1 MNNVGEERWSRAWRF
16 RSLLDSGAT
25 VAFSSDW
32 QVGEMDPL
40 VGVFS
45 AATRA
50 GLAGSDGWTPNERV
64 GIDRSLQ
71 AYTVHGARAWHAEH
85 DRGRIAPGML
95 ADLVVWSGDLYAHE
109 HDPAGLLDERAEVTL
124 VGGRVVYSAGA
135 VADPVGHAVGDDP
148 AAGVRTVCAH
158 AH

>member
-1 MNNVGEERWSRAWRF
+1 
-16 RSLLDSGAT
+16 
-25 VAFSSDW
+25 
-32 QVGEMDPL
+32 
-40 VGVFS
+40 
-45 AATRA
+45 
-50 GLAGSDGWTPNERV
+50 
-64 GIDRSLQ
+64 
-71 AYTVHGARAWHAEH
+71 
-85 DRGRIAPGML
+85 ML